1 MRSWYW
7 RGSWLF
13 KGKYICL
20 SLSFVGHI
28 RRTLCWVTKSYLQT
42 PGCFTKK
49 NPRAMGEETQTWSIR
64 IFRNSGICFN
74 KAGSVHIQVW
84 KLLTP
89 EDPMSSLPTGMWSVC
104 SRRGRE
110 TQDIEMS
117 WRSDEQTWSIT
128 LLSAKSGYP
137 EIFKGQNNSTCPT
150 PTLDILRIK
159 SHDGL
164 LDVSE
169 RWTQTCSWL

>member
-49 NPRAMGEETQTWSIR
+49 NPRAMGEETQTSSIR
-64 IFRNSGICFN
+64 IFRNSGISVLTRQVLCTFKYEN
-74 KAGSVHIQVW
+74 YWHQRTLWVLYLQECGLCVPGEVKRPRTLKWVEGQMDGPGASLSYQQSQVTPRSSKVKIIVPAQPPPWIFYVSSPTMGS
-84 KLLTP
+84 
-89 EDPMSSLPTGMWSVC
+89 
-104 SRRGRE
+104 
-110 TQDIEMS
+110 
-117 WRSDEQTWSIT
+117 
-128 LLSAKSGYP
+128 
-137 EIFKGQNNSTCPT
+137 
-150 PTLDILRIK
+150 
-159 SHDGL
+159 
-164 LDVSE
+164 
-169 RWTQTCSWL
+169 